1 MIHQKRH
8 NKSSWTQSSPTRRL
22 CVTSTSVM
30 IRAAWAGCG
39 LVLAAG
45 PSLAQSDALALS
57 SPLAPQPVLLG
68 WKPAS
73 TPLHSRWME
82 TQVRTLKIPWQSST
96 RTENQAFVE
105 TWRRFQLFLQ
115 SSSVFCVPA
124 SSNQTGMKSSFSENS
139 SCSSWF
145 SDLVECR
152 RQLRLVGW
160 SWCLLHCGCSAS
172 PANWSPCGK
181 ISADDWGSNYI
192 CISVT

>member
-1 MIHQKRH
+1 MFSVWISSAVVTSLITKYYKRTEDELVFNPTLLMIHQKRH

-45 PSLAQSDALALS
+45 PSLAQADALALS

-105 TWRRFQLFLQ
+105 TWRRFRLFLQ
-115 SSSVFCVPA
+115 SSSLFCVPA
-124 SSNQTGMKSSFSENS
+124 SSNQTGMK
-139 SCSSWF
+139 
-145 SDLVECR
+145 LV
-152 RQLRLVGW
+152 
-160 SWCLLHCGCSAS
+160 
-172 PANWSPCGK
+172 
-181 ISADDWGSNYI
+181 
-192 CISVT
+192 